1 MQISRRKQ
9 FLVTFAAFVVLGAA
23 FKVMVLV
30 EGFTE
35 VRPVNAI
42 PPVAGLAF
50 GWVGAIACG
59 LGNLVADLFGGF
71 GWSSVLGVAG
81 NFVAAYLP
89 YRLWHLFSNEAPN
102 ARSHKNI
109 RLYLMICLISAFTVA
124 WLLSFGLYTFFE
136 LWIAEIYVYVFFN
149 NLGFSVMFG
158 LPLLII
164 LTSDS
169 ISIKCRER
177 GEHIILGKVLGINMK
192 KRVCAVYLLLMIII
206 FICVFWGNMNPN
218 DTPGLRMLSVL
229 SLVGLMCQTI

>member
-9 FLVTFAAFVVLGAA
+9 FFVTFAAFVVLGAA

-59 LGNLVADLFGGF
+59 IGNLAADLFGGF
-71 GWSSVLGVAG
+71 GWSSVLGVIA

-102 ARSHKNI
+102 VRSRKNI
-109 RLYLMICLISAFTVA
+109 LLYLLICLISAFTVA
-124 WLLSFGLYTFFE
+124 WFLSFGLYTFFG
-136 LWIAEIYVYVFFN
+136 LWIAQIYVYVFFN

-169 ISIKCRER
+169 VSIQCRKR
-177 GEHIILGKVLGINMK
+177 SGHILLGKLLGIKLK
-192 KRVCAVYLLLMIII
+192 KPVCAVYLLLMTVI
-206 FICVFWGNMNPN
+206 FVCVFFAGMNPK
-218 DTPGLRMLSVL
+218 DASWLHVL
-229 SLVGLMCQTI
+229 SALSLAGLVCQIL